1 MDQRRSLSSP
11 AWGFSQCAV
20 RILTKSGCISERCES
35 RAAACPVR
43 YGGIQ
48 RARWVNRHT
57 TPLALYNRTGSVT
70 RTPPPPYTTAG
81 YRLPLQQARR
91 LPICGPPVASA
102 TMAETVKNTVFPKK
116 NVKSCVDISKDSKVQ
131 HLEVDLRYTVYRVYD
146 TPCVTHPAA
155 AIKAGRASH
164 HHRRY
169 KGHGRHDTTASAI
182 QADDRHRYAHHPA
195 AIYGG
200 SPRTLLQRGGNHDA
214 ARKGDRP
221 RGRHHDAKER
231 RTLCRK

>member
-1 MDQRRSLSSP
+1 MDQRRFLSSP
-11 AWGFSQCAV
+11 AWEFFQRTA
-20 RILTKSGCISERCES
+20 RLLTKSGCISERCGS
-35 RAAACPVR
+35 RADACPVR

-102 TMAETVKNTVFPKK
+102 TMAGTMKNAVFPKK
-116 NVKSCVDISKDSKVQ
+116 NVKSCVDISKVSKVQ
-131 HLEVDLRYTVYRVYD
+131 HLGVDLRYTVYRGYE
-146 TPCVTHPAA
+146 TPCVTHD
-155 AIKAGRASH
+155 R
-164 HHRRY
+164 RRY
-169 KGHGRHDTTASAI
+169 KGGAGDTTPPSPLYTAEA
-182 QADDRHRYAHHPA
+182 
-195 AIYGG
+195 
-200 SPRTLLQRGGNHDA
+200 PRTRLQRDGNHDA

-221 RGRHHDAKER
+221 RGRYHGAKER

>member
-1 MDQRRSLSSP
+1 MGRSHALTPNIEEAARRTNRAAHSPTAKIALINMDQRRFLSSP
-11 AWGFSQCAV
+11 AWEFFQRTA
-20 RILTKSGCISERCES
+20 RLLTKSGCISERCGS
-35 RAAACPVR
+35 RADACPVR

-146 TPCVTHPAA
+146 TPCVTHP
-155 AIKAGRASH
+155 
-164 HHRRY
+164 RRCY
-169 KGHGRHDTTASAI
+169 KGGAGVTT
-182 QADDRHRYAHHPA
+182 P
-195 AIYGG
+195 
-200 SPRTLLQRGGNHDA
+200 PPPL
-214 ARKGDRP
+214 
-221 RGRHHDAKER
+221 
-231 RTLCRK
+231 